1 MMPEKRAFLQSAAP
15 PGVADAMAAGAL
27 VAASGQ
33 ERSQLPGG
41 LGASMLTSPFA
52 DSQLATQQRAAGAIP
67 QVKDRHE
74 KPDDYWTMNHLKLM
88 YLISRYSHFAQSVH
102 DKERWIRKL
111 PLLVLIYEGVVQKV
125 FDYDYA
131 PSSEV
136 IEARRVYINISQEG
150 KDDLDDLTEGR
161 MIKGLRLSTKEH
173 QSVTAYQITLAGV
186 NMISKRLPD
195 EERQLVDDFIFID
208 GQQLQ
213 VAWEEGTFLLRNDL
227 VSRESTITECEDVSY
242 VSSPHIPR
250 TLRRPGGPSLSS
262 NAHRAHESAGKV
274 STIRDDLDE
283 VITLSNVTILVG
295 EWLPF
300 GANQIVELNIKLGAN
315 ERCQGGYF
323 TSTVDQNST
332 ATQFEV
338 PTGLTQVRIV
348 DYDLTR
354 FTNIEAE
361 VYFPEEEGIVQIEC
375 FGIHARLDGTLVY
388 GMLIEAVMDR
398 ILENISLDNL
408 ARLLVDV
415 HIDSS
420 KIMES
425 LISNHQRDLLDMVFL
440 GNTECRD
447 KVNCIIAERV
457 LPKRRAA
464 QYMDRDAFENEI
476 RQVLGDTYE
485 GYDLTDE
492 DVIVTGS
499 HGIMVTGPNAKLNEP
514 VLLAFLSLRSRDVF
528 VQNLFSRLFI
538 VDDTLKTTRK
548 MINEYERDPNSI
560 PRIRRTIS
568 ETSKDIILLEEIL
581 LYLSE
586 SLSQDRSIY
595 QRPSDPAGVRLYD
608 ILDVDIMIDDLKT
621 RIEDMEKILQGARH
635 EVDGLRNM
643 TDTVSENQM
652 FKLQEEIRGNSA
664 DMLVQLKNNERQSTS
679 LDVMQVIFA
688 GSLAFELL
696 DRLTGEWSVV
706 HTEWGRMWI
715 VEPLMNKPMVWF
727 IVSMLTWGLVGS
739 IVFKLLRHLND
750 KVGGVITYR
759 IKVNKPIDLMAME
772 EYLAQKPIQA
782 EDGDADRMTALQKVI
797 WADADTLKWEGY
809 VLKIELLYDIKHGF
823 LLSAYMQITR
833 KASEPARLRP
843 DNMKTRLFTELQEA
857 GVLTPDDAAEII
869 DSSRRVSTKPAALDK
884 GDDPMAA
891 LRVRCPGDKYYREIP
906 YGMRTYEDLREEV
919 AIKFGVRPLQVV
931 QITKGNDVLVGDD
944 EDVSRLV
951 PGTMLDVLLKADARE
966 RAPLM

>member
-1 MMPEKRAFLQSAAP
+1 MAAPGGGEGGGGPGRGERERMVPVTREPRALGPAAAATAATTAAAAASGRAQAASASAAAGASDGSLASMLSGLGMAGRRGGFGASASQTATPGVGGIAALVPQATGTVSNPLRSEETEAATSEALPQRKLGAEIPGAGAFGPPRSLASGAGVPSAAAQQQQRQQATGGQPAGQRGAVPPGSVGSPPQSDPQSRSALEVAGEQRAKQQEDLDALLTLPPPVAARPPRRPPLSQLRGAPNLAGAGQGAADGQANLLGMMPEKRAFLQSAAP

-33 ERSQLPGG
+33 ERSQPPGG

-52 DSQLATQQRAAGAIP
+52 DSQLAMQQRAAGAIP

-88 YLISRYSHFAQSVH
+88 YLISRYSHFAQSVQ

-150 KDDLDDLTEGR
+150 KDDLDDLTEGK

-195 EERQLVDDFIFID
+195 EERQLVDDFIFVD

-608 ILDVDIMIDDLKT
+608 ILDVDIMIDDLKCVHSHE
-621 RIEDMEKILQGARH
+621 RAWRARAH
-635 EVDGLRNM
+635 ER
-643 TDTVSENQM
+643 
-652 FKLQEEIRGNSA
+652 
-664 DMLVQLKNNERQSTS
+664 
-679 LDVMQVIFA
+679 
-688 GSLAFELL
+688 
-696 DRLTGEWSVV
+696 
-706 HTEWGRMWI
+706 
-715 VEPLMNKPMVWF
+715 
-727 IVSMLTWGLVGS
+727 
-739 IVFKLLRHLND
+739 
-750 KVGGVITYR
+750 
-759 IKVNKPIDLMAME
+759 
-772 EYLAQKPIQA
+772 
-782 EDGDADRMTALQKVI
+782 
-797 WADADTLKWEGY
+797 
-809 VLKIELLYDIKHGF
+809 
-823 LLSAYMQITR
+823 
-833 KASEPARLRP
+833 
-843 DNMKTRLFTELQEA
+843 
-857 GVLTPDDAAEII
+857 
-869 DSSRRVSTKPAALDK
+869 RRVLPA
-884 GDDPMAA
+884 
-891 LRVRCPGDKYYREIP
+891 
-906 YGMRTYEDLREEV
+906 
-919 AIKFGVRPLQVV
+919 
-931 QITKGNDVLVGDD
+931 
-944 EDVSRLV
+944 S
-951 PGTMLDVLLKADARE
+951 
-966 RAPLM
+966 

>member
-1 MMPEKRAFLQSAAP
+1 MMPEKRAFLQSAGQ
-15 PGVADAMAAGAL
+15 PGVQPAQQSGAL
-27 VAASGQ
+27 LPLSDAAASK
-33 ERSQLPGG
+33 
-41 LGASMLTSPFA
+41 MLTSPFA
-52 DSQLATQQRAAGAIP
+52 DSQMAIKERAAGQLPTGTA
-67 QVKDRHE
+67 QRTE
-74 KPDDYWTMNHLKLM
+74 KPDDYWTMNHLKLV
-88 YLISRYSHFAQSVH
+88 YLISRYSHYAQTVH

-125 FDYDYA
+125 FEYDYA
-131 PSSEV
+131 PTSEV
-136 IEARRVYINISQEG
+136 IEMRRVYINISQEG
-150 KDDLDDLTEGR
+150 KDDLDDLTEGKL
-161 MIKGLRLSTKEH
+161 IKGLRLSTKEH
-173 QSVTAYQITLAGV
+173 QSVTAYQITPAGL
-186 NMISKRLPD
+186 NLISKRLPD
-195 EERQLVDDFIFID
+195 EERQSVDEFIFID

-213 VAWEEGTFLLRNDL
+213 VAWEDEKFLLRNDL
-227 VSRESTITECEDVSY
+227 VSRESTITDCEDVSY

-250 TLRRPGGPSLSS
+250 TLRRPGGPLLSS
-262 NAHRAHESAGKV
+262 NAYRANESAAKE

-323 TSTVDQNST
+323 TSTVDQDST

-338 PTGLTQVRIV
+338 PTGLTQVKVV

-361 VYFPEEEGIVQIEC
+361 VYYPEEEGIVQIEC

-388 GMLIEAVMDR
+388 GMLIESVMDR

-425 LISNHQRDLLDMVFL
+425 LISNHQRDLLDMIFL

-447 KVNCIIAERV
+447 KVNCIVAERV
-457 LPKRRAA
+457 VPKQPAA
-464 QYMDRDAFENEI
+464 KYMDRDAFENEI

-492 DVIVTGS
+492 DIVITGS
-499 HGIMVTGPNAKLNEP
+499 HGIMVAGPHAKLNEP

-528 VQNLFSRLFI
+528 VQTLFSRLFI

-548 MINEYERDPNSI
+548 MINQYERDPNSI

-586 SLSQDRSIY
+586 SLKQDKSIY
-595 QRPSDPAGVRLYD
+595 QRPSDPAGMRLYD

-621 RIEDMEKILQGARH
+621 RIEDMEKILMGARH
-635 EVDGLRNM
+635 EVNGLRNM

-688 GSLAFELL
+688 GSLAFEML

-706 HTEWGRMWI
+706 HTEWGRQWI

-727 IVSMLTWGLVGS
+727 IISMMMWGAVGS
-739 IVFKLLRHLND
+739 IVFWLMRHLND
-750 KVGGVITYR
+750 KVAGVITYR
-759 IKVNKPIDLMAME
+759 VKVNKPIDLMAME
-772 EYLAQKPIQA
+772 EYLGQKPVQA
-782 EDGDADRMTALQKVI
+782 EDGDADRLTAIQKVT
-797 WADADTLKWEGY
+797 WVDEDSSKWEGY
-809 VLKIELLYDIKHGF
+809 EPKIEMVYDIRHGF
-823 LLSAYMQITR
+823 LLSAYVQITR
-833 KASEPARLRP
+833 RASEPARMRP

-857 GVLTPDDAAEII
+857 GVLTPDDAADII
-869 DSSRRVSTKPAALDK
+869 DSSRPVEGKPTSLSKGDEPTAALK
-884 GDDPMAA
+884 
-891 LRVRCPGDKYYREIP
+891 VRSPGDKYYREIP
-906 YGMRTYEDLREEV
+906 YGMQTYADLREEI
-919 AIKFGVRPLQVV
+919 ALKFAVRPLQVV
-931 QITKGNDVLVGDD
+931 QVTKGNDVLVGDD
-944 EDVSRLV
+944 EDVSRLT
-951 PGTMLDVLLKADARE
+951 PGTMLDVILKADAKARTFI
-966 RAPLM
+966 